1 MAGITDCGMRR
12 HAMRFGAGLTV
23 TEMLDA
29 EFYTEGDREA
39 VIRAAGDGI
48 APHVVQIAGNLA
60 RPLAEAARI
69 AEAAGA
75 AMIDINMGCPAK
87 RVTSGAAG
95 CALMR
100 DLDLASDL
108 IRSVVSCVKVPVSV
122 KMRLGWDESAIN
134 APELARR
141 AEAEGVAMLTVH
153 GRTRAQFYKG
163 KADWAAIRRVR
174 EAVSIPL
181 VANGDCASPDDAE
194 KMLKA
199 SGADAV
205 MIGRAALG
213 QPWLVGQI
221 ADHLAGRPI
230 APTPSAETRL
240 AVARDH
246 YQTLLSLF
254 GKEKGARH
262 ARKHLAA
269 YVQSSMR
276 PESSALRARLLT
288 SEDPDE
294 VEALLSALL
303 IHEPV
308 AGTA

>member
-1 MAGITDCGMRR
+1 
-12 HAMRFGAGLTV
+12 LTV

-29 EFYTEGDREA
+29 EFYTQGDREA
-39 VIRAAGDGI
+39 AIRAAGDGI
-48 APHVVQIAGNLA
+48 APHVVQIAGNMLA
-60 RPLAEAARI
+60 PLAEAARI

-100 DLDLASDL
+100 DLDLATNL
-108 IRSVVSCVKVPVSV
+108 IRAVVSSVAVPVSV
-122 KMRLGWDESAIN
+122 KMRLGWDDSALN

-141 AEAEGVAMLTVH
+141 AEEEGVAMITVH

-163 KADWAAIRRVR
+163 KADWAAIRLVR

-181 VANGDCASPDDAE
+181 VANGDCASPEDAAT
-194 KMLKA
+194 MLME

-221 ADHLAGRPI
+221 ADHLAGRPMR
-230 APTPSAETRL
+230 PMPPAETRL

-246 YQTLLSLF
+246 YRRLLSLF
-254 GKEKGARH
+254 GQEKGTRH

-269 YVQSSMR
+269 YVQTSTR
-276 PESSALRARLLT
+276 NDSATLRNRLLT
-288 SEDPDE
+288 SENPDE
-294 VEALLSALL
+294 VEVLLAALL